1 MRATKD
7 QLDFIKAQINKFL
20 PEAQVYLFGSRLD
33 DNKHGGDIDILIL
46 STKLLTFAQ
55 KIQVKLAFDQQFGE
69 QKLDLVNYKF
79 DDNSAFKNLILLE
92 AKQI

>member
-1 MRATKD
+1 MRAAKD

-33 DNKHGGDIDILIL
+33 DNKRGGDIDILIL

-55 KIQVKLAFDQQFGE
+55 KI
-69 QKLDLVNYKF
+69 
-79 DDNSAFKNLILLE
+79 
-92 AKQI
+92 